1 MRYVARRSFVLGD
14 ERALKRVDGAGKD
27 GAPRRWSGDLD
38 SHRDLQ
44 RPSGRCRRESWAITV
59 AIRQLCPKA
68 RARRSN
74 PDEREL
80 RGRDSNPDNQLQR
93 LASCRLDDPALGL
106 VRIADRTGFRRSIWE
121 HVFLP
126 DRPRKYDW
134 DAVRAYYE
142 AGRSMRECQVR
153 LSFANGASHEAMRR
167 GDVVTGAPSK
177 PKRMNRGGVAR
188 LLTQGL
194 SAAQIA
200 RELGATKSA
209 ISFHMRALG
218 VPARADFAR
227 RYDWDEIRRHYEAGH
242 SITECRRRFGFI
254 ARGMARR
261 NPARSDRS
269 ATRHDARDHLA
280 LRLATAV
287 AILEQ
292 LFEAVLEEVEDLGLR
307 YGRRDALALEPAR
320 QHDRAAVELGKQQR
334 VSDRHRNFVA

>member
-1 MRYVARRSFVLGD
+1 MRYVARQSLVVGD

-38 SHRDLQ
+38 PNRDLQ
-44 RPSGRCRRESWAITV
+44 RPSGQWRRESWAITV

-142 AGRSMRECQVR
+142 AGHSMRECR
-153 LSFANGASHEAMRR
+153 CALASPTGHGTRRCGEATSSP
-167 GDVVTGAPSK
+167 VHHQS
-177 PKRMNRGGVAR
+177 
-188 LLTQGL
+188 
-194 SAAQIA
+194 
-200 RELGATKSA
+200 
-209 ISFHMRALG
+209 
-218 VPARADFAR
+218 
-227 RYDWDEIRRHYEAGH
+227 
-242 SITECRRRFGFI
+242 
-254 ARGMARR
+254 
-261 NPARSDRS
+261 RS
-269 ATRHDARDHLA
+269 A
-280 LRLATAV
+280 
-287 AILEQ
+287 
-292 LFEAVLEEVEDLGLR
+292 
-307 YGRRDALALEPAR
+307 
-320 QHDRAAVELGKQQR
+320 
-334 VSDRHRNFVA
+334 